1 MDPILLNTQLI
12 FNGIA
17 GGCIYGLVALGF
29 VLIYKAT
36 EVVNFAQGEL
46 LMLGA
51 FFAYTYIGILGM
63 PYWLGALLAVA
74 SMAVFGGL
82 LDSLVMRPVVGQPT
96 FAYVMLTI
104 GLGSIIRAVATM
116 VPGWGVETYSIDTP
130 YANAVIKMAGLV
142 ISVDYLVIVIVT
154 CVLVAVLYGFFSFT
168 RIGVA
173 MQASSQNQLAAY
185 YMGVPVKR
193 VFSMIWGIS
202 ASVAAIAGILL
213 APVDL
218 IDTSMGFIGLKAF
231 PAAVLGGFG
240 SIPGALVGGVII
252 GVIESLSGF
261 YLPAGFK
268 DIAAFIVL
276 LVVLIVRPEG
286 LFGTSTRKRV

>member
-1 MDPILLNTQLI
+1 MEPVLLNTQLV
-12 FNGIA
+12 FNGVA
-17 GGCIYGLVALGF
+17 VGCIYGLVALGF

-51 FFAYTYIGILGM
+51 FFAYTYIGILGL
-63 PYWLGALLAVA
+63 PYWLGALLAIA
-74 SMAVFGGL
+74 SMAIFGGL
-82 LDSLVMRPVVGQPT
+82 LDRVVMRPVIGQPT

-104 GLGSIIRAVATM
+104 GLGIIIRAVATM
-116 VPGWGVETYSIDTP
+116 IPGWGVETYSIDTP
-130 YANAVIKMAGLV
+130 YSNAVINVVGLV
-142 ISVDYLVIVIVT
+142 ISVEYLFIVITT
-154 CVLVAVLYGFFSFT
+154 CLLVAVLYVFFSFT
-168 RIGVA
+168 RLGVA

-185 YMGVPVKR
+185 YMGIPVKSM
-193 VFSMIWGIS
+193 FSMIWGIS

-213 APVDL
+213 APVSL

-268 DIAAFIVL
+268 DIAAFLVL